1 MQRKHLITGAAVLAL
16 AAGGAGAATAIGS
29 GHDQAVTGSSADQA
43 RAAALRYTGGGK
55 AGIVEADTEHGATW
69 GVEVTKP
76 DGSPVDVRVDQ
87 NYNLVEITSNA
98 DG

>member
-1 MQRKHLITGAAVLAL
+1 MQRKHLIVGGVVFAL
-16 AAGGAGAATAIGS
+16 AAGGAGAASAIGS
-29 GHDQAVTGSSADQA
+29 DHDRAVAGTSSDQA
-43 RAAALRYTGGGK
+43 RSAALRYTGGGR

-76 DGSPVDVRVDQ
+76 DGSPVDVRLDAR
-87 NYNLVEITSNA
+87 YKLIEITGNA

>member
-1 MQRKHLITGAAVLAL
+1 MQRKHLTVGGAVLAI

-29 GHDQAVTGSSADQA
+29 GHDQAVAGSSADQA
-43 RAAALRYTGGGK
+43 RAAALRYTGGGS

-76 DGSPVDVRVDQ
+76 DGSPVDVRVDAQ
-87 NYNLVEITSNA
+87 YRLVEITSNA